1 MSAWAFAQALTWGEI
16 ATRLSPEF
24 MRNAAAT
31 FSAARVFHSWI
42 GDTDHFGN
50 AGNVVVNVESSET
63 RPGVAFIDHAF
74 SMSHNPGFVTLPVGG
89 APPISYITADL
100 LDVSAAHG
108 MVAAVNDLG
117 PNFLEDTVRR
127 IPAPFL
133 PPDHGKDIIEGLLRR
148 RGELAAVFGVAPV

>member
-1 MSAWAFAQALTWGEI
+1 M
-16 ATRLSPEF
+16 
-24 MRNAAAT
+24 
-31 FSAARVFHSWI
+31 
-42 GDTDHFGN
+42 
-50 AGNVVVNVESSET
+50 VNVKSSET

-117 PNFLEDTVRR
+117 PNFVEDTVRR

-133 PPDHGKDIIEGLLRR
+133 PPDHGKAIIEGLLRR